1 MYPVDPRARIAEL
14 RKKVD
19 GELAGLV
26 EGFGGPPLLKKAMA
40 HSLLSGGKR
49 LRPLLVI
56 AASELFTGAGPD
68 PLPAGRDPLPAAA
81 AVECV
86 HTYSLIHDDL
96 PSMDNDTLRRGVPTC
111 HVVFG
116 EAVAILAG
124 DALLTEAF
132 HVVAA
137 AYAGRPDVAAK
148 LVLKMASAAGSAGM
162 VGGQVLDIVKDNPS
176 LPRAGEG
183 DRADLHTVHA
193 MKTGA
198 LIRACF
204 SMGGILGGAAQ
215 EDLAALERCGTITG
229 LAFQVVD
236 DCLDA
241 TGTDAELGKN
251 AGSDAVK
258 GKETYVQLLGLEEAA
273 KYARELMDQAL
284 AEIAPFGAAG
294 DLLRELIRSA
304 VERRT

>member
-1 MYPVDPRARIAEL
+1 MYEMDARTRIKEL
-14 RKKVD
+14 RKKVE

-56 AASELFTGAGPD
+56 ASSELFGKD
-68 PLPAGRDPLPAAA
+68 GRPDPLPAAA
-81 AVECV
+81 AVECI

-137 AYAGRPDVAAK
+137 AYADHPAVASQ
-148 LVLKMASAAGSAGM
+148 LVLKMASAAGSTGM
-162 VGGQVLDIVKDNPS
+162 VGGQVLDIVKDNPA

-183 DRADLHTVHA
+183 DRADLRTVHA

-215 EDLAALERCGTITG
+215 KDMAALERCGSLTG

-251 AGSDAVK
+251 AGSDAEK
-258 GKETYVQLLGLEEAA
+258 GKETYVQLLGLEGAE
-273 KYARELMDQAL
+273 KYAHDLMDQAL
-284 AEIAPFGAAG
+284 AEIEPYGAGG
-294 DLLRELIRSA
+294 DLLRELVRSA
-304 VERRT
+304 VERRA